1 MAMTLIDQVRFLI
14 QDNTPG
20 LYIISDEEI
29 AFLLNRNNKNVDR
42 TAIEAAKVV
51 LLNLSMRGDQ
61 TVDIFSIKGNKAAEQ
76 YRLSLQLFIKD
87 PNMNPIL
94 KTVCG
99 WVGGVSKAEM
109 LTNDSNSDNNIVPSP
124 NSSAD
129 YVIPLE
135 DFES

>member
-42 TAIEAAKVV
+42 TALEAAKVV

-99 WVGGVSKAEM
+99 WVGGISKTEM
-109 LTNDSNSDNNIVPSP
+109 LANDNNSDNNIVPSP
-124 NSSAD
+124 NSSVD